1 MTFDV
6 QKAVQTFA
14 QEMQDLLDAVI
25 PRPDDV
31 PPKDRQVQVPF
42 IEGRYAVR
50 VAADR
55 AKVAL
60 TKNGALIGYLR
71 VVFQCTS
78 DTAHNYLVVHKSIF
92 ELLGFSDRQP
102 IDRSRRGARTLA
114 TAASWCP
121 SYVTLR
127 TRRSAFWRSWA
138 TRSASRRLASI
149 SRTRWL
155 SSAGRRVMRSGS
167 AST

>member
-1 MTFDV
+1 VTFDV
-6 QKAVQTFA
+6 QKAVQTFP
-14 QEMQDLLDAVI
+14 QEMQGLLDAVI

-31 PPKDRQVQVPF
+31 PPEDRQVQVPF

-55 AKVAL
+55 AKAAL
-60 TKNGALIGYLR
+60 TKDGAHVGYLQ

-78 DTAHNYLVVHKSIF
+78 DTAHNYLAVHKSIF

-102 IDRSRRGARTLA
+102 HKLRPSRRPIRPAFPGRWCPDAPMPGGLPALPRPRVPDRCPSGYIQRSRRGARTLA

-121 SYVTLR
+121 R
-127 TRRSAFWRSWA
+127 T
-138 TRSASRRLASI
+138 
-149 SRTRWL
+149 
-155 SSAGRRVMRSGS
+155 
-167 AST
+167 